1 MAITKTTEIARIEVV
16 GQYKVI
22 QVRTDTV
29 IKEDDKEISR
39 SAHRHIVHPD
49 DDISSEDAEV
59 QAVAM
64 RRSTSSWR
72 RRPEASGRGASSSRW
87 TWTRTRVA
95 STSCG
100 AMQTSCATALNTCRK
115 TAASC

>member
-1 MAITKTTEIARIEVV
+1 MAITKTIEIAKIEVV

-59 QAVAM
+59 QAAANAVWTDDVKAAWK
-64 RRSTSSWR
+64 THK
-72 RRPEASGRGASSSRW
+72 ENSGS
-87 TWTRTRVA
+87 
-95 STSCG
+95 
-100 AMQTSCATALNTCRK
+100 
-115 TAASC
+115 